1 MFLPLEGGIPL
12 GVSPRPV
19 LVRGI
24 CQKVMVATVGPY
36 TGLRRETA
44 QGRFNLPK
52 YLKFLFIYLRAQE
65 VQRPSLF
72 RIRIDPICRRR
83 LLCDHPT
90 DKTGENWFRQ
100 LVGSKRG
107 S

>member
-65 VQRPSLF
+65 VSETF
-72 RIRIDPICRRR
+72 FVSDT
-83 LLCDHPT
+83 H
-90 DKTGENWFRQ
+90 
-100 LVGSKRG
+100 
-107 S
+107 